1 MPKCP
6 KCGKEIEVYIDGGCQ
21 GNPGPMRI
29 AVISPS
35 TNFSVVK
42 ELGNGTNNRA
52 EYLALIY
59 GLIYIKHLQPEEQVT
74 IKSDSALLVNQING
88 RYKVKSASIVP
99 LYQKAVQLLQ
109 QLPNVTVQYVPREE
123 NLAGHLLE

>member
-1 MPKCP
+1 M
-6 KCGKEIEVYIDGGCQ
+6 EVYVDGGCR

-29 AVISPS
+29 AVSVPA
-35 TNFSVVK
+35 TGFSVVK

-59 GLIYIKHLQPEEQVT
+59 SLIYIKHLQPKEKVT

-99 LYQKAVQLLQ
+99 LYQKATQLLQ